1 MISKNN
7 VLKFIARNKQQKRN
21 VPIYHFVE
29 NPFPNT
35 YYNNFMKKNN
45 YVLRKYNQHRG
56 MVTVRNPTGFSQN
69 LKLTNVN
76 HYELSKNNQRYLRA
90 LRRQNV
96 KNTNEFHKTQALKLS
111 KKMVQQLFYKNGLP
125 NVWINSNGRE
135 INAPSTTNIENYK
148 SPRHMLA
155 EGYQNLLKHL
165 KNSINIYH
173 RTHPNLKLKYHYR
186 QIKVRK

>member
-1 MISKNN
+1 
-7 VLKFIARNKQQKRN
+7 
-21 VPIYHFVE
+21 
-29 NPFPNT
+29 
-35 YYNNFMKKNN
+35 
-45 YVLRKYNQHRG
+45 